1 MKKERIDVLLIEDD
15 EDDFFIVRNLLRRA
29 ASMECC
35 LTWVQQYEEGV
46 EEVVSEKYDV
56 ALVDY
61 RLGARDGLTLM
72 REAVRKGCRTP
83 KILLTGQGDRAV
95 DVKAMEAGATDYLVK
110 AEVDVATL
118 ERALRYAHQRGRAEE
133 RIRHQ
138 AALLDEAHDG
148 ICTYDLDYTLTFWN
162 RGAERITGYTAEE
175 MMGDGDAANA
185 DERLY
190 GVGNE
195 ALEEARRAVLEE
207 GKWKGELRQRAKDGE
222 ELIVE
227 SRWTLVR
234 DAEGQPAS
242 ILVINTDVTE
252 RKKLE
257 TQVLRA
263 QRMESIGRLVGG
275 IAHDLGN
282 LLVPVLLGVDVLQQ
296 RHAGDERDERTL
308 AMIQKSAER
317 GSAMVKQVLAF
328 ARGVEGEHA
337 TMQVG
342 TVIEEVEKIT
352 SETFPAHIGVQAEVA
367 EALWAVEADATQLQQ
382 VLMNL
387 CVNARDAMKEKESG
401 RLLVRAENV
410 EVSEREARRNPEAT
424 PGQYVRLSVQ
434 DTGTGIPQRE
444 IDKIFEPFFTTKPTG
459 EGTGL
464 GLSTV
469 YSIAKS
475 HRGFVDV
482 KSREGQGTTFYVY
495 VPATEAEEV
504 EETPPAAQVPRKEGA
519 GARVLLVDDEAFI
532 QEAGEATLRRAGYEV
547 FTAARG
553 DEALRLLETC
563 PVDVV
568 LTDLVM
574 PGMDGTAL
582 IAALRMRA
590 FDGPIVAMSG
600 LSDSEVDEART
611 AGADYFLSKPFDAE
625 KICAALHE
633 VLGSDR
639 PALQR

>member
-1 MKKERIDVLLIEDD
+1 MEKERINVLLIEDD
-15 EDDFFIVRNLLRRA
+15 EDDFFITRSLLRQT
-29 ASMECC
+29 ASMECR
-35 LTWVQQYEEGV
+35 LTWVQSYEEGV

-61 RLGARDGLTLM
+61 HLGARDGLSLM
-72 REAVRKGCRTP
+72 REALRRGCCTP
-83 KILLTGQGDRAV
+83 RILLTGQGDRAV
-95 DVKAMEAGATDYLVK
+95 DLEAMEAGATDYLVK
-110 AEVDVATL
+110 GEIDAATL
-118 ERALRYAHQRGRAEE
+118 ERALRYAQQRRRAEE
-133 RIRHQ
+133 RIRQQ

-148 ICTYDLDYTLTFWN
+148 ICTYDLDYNLTFWN
-162 RGAERITGYTAEE
+162 RGAERITGYAAEE
-175 MMGDGDAANA
+175 LMGGCAQEA
-185 DERLY
+185 DECLY
-190 GVGNE
+190 APE
-195 ALEEARRAVLEE
+195 DETLQEARRAVLED
-207 GKWKGELRQRAKDGE
+207 GKWKGELRQRTKGGDE
-222 ELIVE
+222 IVVE

-234 DAEGQPAS
+234 DVDGQPAS
-242 ILVINTDVTE
+242 ILVINTDITD

-296 RHAGDERDERTL
+296 RHAGNERDERTL

-317 GSAMVKQVLAF
+317 GSDMVKQVLAF

-352 SETFPAHIGVQAEVA
+352 SETFPGHIDVQAEVE
-367 EALWAVEADATQLQQ
+367 EALWAVEGDATQLQQ

-410 EVSEREARRNPEAT
+410 EVSEREARHNPEAA

-482 KSREGQGTTFYVY
+482 KSREGRGTTFYVY
-495 VPATEAEEV
+495 VPVAEVKEADEA
-504 EETPPAAQVPRKEGA
+504 PAAAQAPREDGA

-547 FTAARG
+547 FTAADG
-553 DEALRLLETC
+553 GEALHLLETRT
-563 PVDVV
+563 VDVV

-574 PGMDGTAL
+574 PGMDGAAL
-582 IAALRMRA
+582 IAALRERA

-600 LSDSEVDEART
+600 LSDSEVDDARA

-633 VLGSDR
+633 ALGAGR